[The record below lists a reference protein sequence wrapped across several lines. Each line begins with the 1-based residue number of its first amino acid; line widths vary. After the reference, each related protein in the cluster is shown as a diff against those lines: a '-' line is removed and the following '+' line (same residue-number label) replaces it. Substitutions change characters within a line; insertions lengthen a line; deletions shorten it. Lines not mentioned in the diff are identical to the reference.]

1 MMLRAFGLFVL
12 VFAVLSLVVHLEDM
26 GKLFGTGAFCLF
38 AIELAITHYA
48 KGPRPTRMRGQP
60 LL

>member
-12 VFAVLSLVVHLEDM
+12 VFAVLSLVVHLNDM
-26 GKLFGTGAFCLF
+26 GELFATGALFPF
-38 AIELAITHYA
+38 AIEVAMEHFA
-48 KGPRPTRMRGQP
+48 KGSRPTRMRGEP